1 MEFVYIYEHVVM
13 HVKFHQGVISYRGVI
28 ALCLN
33 FNDFS
38 VVGHNFVSNG
48 WNLMKLILN
57 IYDYGVV
64 MHVRFHQ
71 GVVRYKELLPFDFFH
86 PQP

>member
-1 MEFVYIYEHVVM
+1 MWLCMLNFIRVPSAIDELLP
-13 HVKFHQGVISYRGVI
+13 FH
-28 ALCLN
+28 CLN
-33 FNDFS
+33 FNFS
-38 VVGHNFVSNG
+38 AVGHNFVSNG

-71 GVVRYKELLPFDFFH
+71 GVICYGELLPFDFFH
-86 PQP
+86 PQPKLSKQ